1 MRNDL
6 RIRTLTERFFDGE
19 TSLAEEQELYR
30 LFREGDVPEDLVQYK
45 ELFAGFDSIRLP
57 QQKNSRRNWR
67 QAIGI
72 AASVLVLFAI
82 GTILLTKQSNDECV
96 AYIYG
101 EKCTD
106 KTIVMQQMQSTLSE
120 MGDISTVDEQ
130 MRDFFSE

>member
-6 RIRTLTERFFDGE
+6 KIRTLTERFFDGE

-30 LFREGDVPEDLVQYK
+30 LYHEGDVPEDLLQYK
-45 ELFAGFDSIRLP
+45 ELFSGFEDIRLP
-57 QQKNSRRNWR
+57 QQKASSHQWR
-67 QAIGI
+67 WIIGI
-72 AASVLVLFAI
+72 AASITILFAV
-82 GTILLTKQSNDECV
+82 GTTLLTRNSKDECV

-106 KTIVMQQMQSTLSE
+106 KAIVMQHMQSALDE
-120 MGDISTVDEQ
+120 MEDVSTIDEQ

>member
-1 MRNDL
+1 M

-82 GTILLTKQSNDECV
+82 GTMLLTKQSNDECV

>member
-6 RIRTLTERFFDGE
+6 KIRTLTERFFDGE

-30 LFREGDVPEDLVQYK
+30 LYREGEVPEYLLQYK
-45 ELFAGFDSIRLP
+45 ELFNGFEDIRLP
-57 QQKNSRRNWR
+57 QQKASSHKWGWVV
-67 QAIGI
+67 GI
-72 AASVLVLFAI
+72 AASIA
-82 GTILLTKQSNDECV
+82 ILLTVGTTLLTKNSKDECV

-106 KTIVMQQMQSTLSE
+106 KTIVMQHMQSALDE
-120 MGDISTVDEQ
+120 MEDVSTIDEQ

>member
-1 MRNDL
+1 M

-30 LFREGDVPEDLVQYK
+30 LFREGDVPEDLKQYK

-82 GTILLTKQSNDECV
+82 GTMLLAKQSNDECV

-106 KTIVMQQMQSTLSE
+106 KAIVMQQMEATLND
-120 MGDISTVDEQ
+120 MGSIPTVDEQ

>member
-6 RIRTLTERFFDGE
+6 KIRTLTERFFDGE

-30 LFREGDVPEDLVQYK
+30 LYREGDVPEDLLQYK
-45 ELFAGFDSIRLP
+45 ELFSGFEDIRLP
-57 QQKNSRRNWR
+57 QQKTSSHKWGWV
-67 QAIGI
+67 IGI
-72 AASVLVLFAI
+72 A
-82 GTILLTKQSNDECV
+82 ILLAVGTTVHTRNSKDECV

-106 KTIVMQQMQSTLSE
+106 KAIVMQHMQSALEE
-120 MGDISTVDEQ
+120 MEDVSTIDEQ

>member
-6 RIRTLTERFFDGE
+6 KIRTLTERFFDGE

-30 LFREGDVPEDLVQYK
+30 LYREGDVPEDLLQYK
-45 ELFAGFDSIRLP
+45 ELFSGFEDIRLP
-57 QQKNSRRNWR
+57 QQKVSSHKWGWV
-67 QAIGI
+67 IGI
-72 AASVLVLFAI
+72 AASIA
-82 GTILLTKQSNDECV
+82 ILLAVGTTLLTRNSKDECV

-106 KTIVMQQMQSTLSE
+106 KTIVMQHMQSALDD
-120 MGDISTVDEQ
+120 MDDVSTVDEQ

>member
-6 RIRTLTERFFDGE
+6 KIRTLTERFFDGE

-30 LFREGDVPEDLVQYK
+30 LYREGDVPEDLLQYK
-45 ELFAGFDSIRLP
+45 ELFSGFEDIRLP
-57 QQKNSRRNWR
+57 QQKTSSHKWGWV
-67 QAIGI
+67 IGI
-72 AASVLVLFAI
+72 AASIA
-82 GTILLTKQSNDECV
+82 ILLAVGTTLLTRNSKDECV

-106 KTIVMQQMQSTLSE
+106 QTIVMQHMQSALDE
-120 MGDISTVDEQ
+120 MEDVSTIDEQ